1 MKEIKIKKKR
11 GGGVF
16 KMYSFSET
24 QNTKKNKNT
33 VHKAVQRGSFDPPQG
48 LHEVEPAAEY
58 IIYNQKQ
65 S

>member
-24 QNTKKNKNT
+24 QNTKKKNT